1 MQFSTAFF
9 AMTLALG
16 VSALE
21 PSVDG
26 VVYWCYQGDGV
37 KFTAVDLCT
46 SRGMQSLE
54 GRSGV
59 SSDNT
64 PHCKNRNSKVALD
77 LCRTAVSLTR
87 PCPSKSPTVTAA
99 PTSCLMPARASVE
112 RTSSAPTTSLASWC
126 KKTSTK
132 LRSKQRSFW
141 IDSFVQT
148 WDMDVS
154 MGSVIVKGTSV
165 YNLIGLGMR
174 LALGFDLGEKG

>member
-37 KFTAVDLCT
+37 KFTAVDMCT

-59 SSDNT
+59 SSDN
-64 PHCKNRNSKVALD
+64 PVHCKNHNSEISFH

-87 PCPSKSPTVTAA
+87 LCPSKSPTVTAA
-99 PTSCLMPARASVE
+99 PTSSLMPARVSVE
-112 RTSSAPTTSLASWC
+112 RTFSAPTTSLVSWSR
-126 KKTSTK
+126 KRSTK
-132 LRSKQRSFW
+132 LQSKQRSF
-141 IDSFVQT
+141 
-148 WDMDVS
+148 
-154 MGSVIVKGTSV
+154 
-165 YNLIGLGMR
+165 
-174 LALGFDLGEKG
+174 

>member
-21 PSVDG
+21 PTVDG
-26 VVYWCYQGDGV
+26 IVYWCYQGDGV

-64 PHCKNRNSKVALD
+64 LHCKDQNSKISFH
-77 LCRTAVSLTR
+77 LCRTAVSLTKL
-87 PCPSKSPTVTAA
+87 CPSKSPTVTAA
-99 PTSCLMPARASVE
+99 PTSCLMPARVSVE
-112 RTSSAPTTSLASWC
+112 RTSSAPTTSLASWSR
-126 KKTSTK
+126 KTSTK

-141 IDSFVQT
+141 IDSFV
-148 WDMDVS
+148 
-154 MGSVIVKGTSV
+154 
-165 YNLIGLGMR
+165 
-174 LALGFDLGEKG
+174 

>member
-21 PSVDG
+21 PTVDG
-26 VVYWCYQGDGV
+26 IVYWCYQGDGV

-64 PHCKNRNSKVALD
+64 HHQCKNQNSKTSFHLF
-77 LCRTAVSLTR
+77 RTAVSLTR
-87 PCPSKSPTVTAA
+87 LCPSKSPTVTAA
-99 PTSCLMPARASVE
+99 PTSCLMPARVSVE
-112 RTSSAPTTSLASWC
+112 RTFSAPTTSLASWSR
-126 KKTSTK
+126 KTSTK
-132 LRSKQRSFW
+132 LPSKKRSFQV
-141 IDSFVQT
+141 DSFVSK
-148 WDMDVS
+148 WSID
-154 MGSVIVKGTSV
+154 GT
-165 YNLIGLGMR
+165 MR
-174 LALGFDLGEKG
+174 